1 MIWDKKYP
9 KNRELSNLLPPL
21 QTKSSPARGSA
32 DRQKGEIKPHPP
44 HF

>member
-32 DRQKGEIKPHPP
+32 DRRRGAKQTQKPH
-44 HF
+44 F